1 MTQHDNRQSTMPP
14 LLARYI
20 DRCETPA
27 DVTLPTFL
35 CLVLL
40 SGRVKK
46 RFFGGEYVTIAD
58 PFDVFGQVCEAG
70 ALIATRSNGNLNL
83 LGQLAS
89 LNTIDIDSSDW
100 FVNRLGLESDLA
112 LYGKNFVNPP
122 PSLRYFQNAIGWINL
137 DVGWPADRRRIEAAL
152 ERKMGLDDRKIGMML
167 SSASVSFNKGIIF
180 ALTYPDRCAEMDYIQ
195 DALRDRNDIPY
206 DMSQQPSVAERNELQ
221 LAIVREWARLCRPDL
236 AYLLEESST
245 LARGSAR
252 GTSDVQASFTREE
265 YERMGLPASLA
276 VRFNELISSQFVNN
290 PSLPWFL
297 WLAYMSEHITPDS
310 SGRDLVNMG
319 KILAALGVICEIGG
333 VVGRTTDIESVR
345 LLSLTVD
352 PLTTR
357 QVIEDSGSTSVD
369 EFWKEVTEVAVEE
382 LDIYSVD
389 YGYNPPGLL
398 PLVVYGRY
406 RDQYIGYPNNIE
418 SIKRIHDTQIDLWVH
433 LRHRL
438 KEEIACVDLLFAT
451 GIALVRNHPE
461 TFAGKHGVY
470 VDEAPDPITKTY
482 KNPQSETNLRVGST
496 YSREEQLHLCRVWA
510 DLYRPE
516 AKALFE
522 EAS

>member
-1 MTQHDNRQSTMPP
+1 MTQRDNIQSTMPS

-20 DRCETPA
+20 DRCESPA
-27 DVTLPTFL
+27 DVTLPTYL
-35 CLVLL
+35 YLTLL

-100 FVNRLGLESDLA
+100 LVNRLGLESDLA

-152 ERKMGLDDRKIGMML
+152 ESKMGLDDRKIGMML
-167 SSASVSFNKGIIF
+167 SSASVSFNQGVLF
-180 ALTYPDRCAEMDYIQ
+180 ALTYPDRYAEMDYIQ

-221 LAIVREWARLCRPDL
+221 LAIVRDWARLCRPDL

-252 GTSDVQASFTREE
+252 GTSDVTANLTTED
-265 YERMGLPASLA
+265 YERMGVPSRLDARL
-276 VRFNELISSQFVNN
+276 NELASSGLVTD

-297 WLAYMSEHITPDS
+297 WLVYASEHLNLDG
-310 SGRDLVNMG
+310 SGRDLADFG
-319 KILAALGVICEIGG
+319 KIAASFGAVCEIGG
-333 VVGRTTDIESVR
+333 VVGQTTDVEPLK
-345 LLSLTVD
+345 LLSLTVN
-352 PLTTR
+352 PITIR
-357 QVIEDSGSTSVD
+357 HVVEEVGPTSPE
-369 EFWKEVTEVAVEE
+369 EFWREIAQVSEE
-382 LDIYSVD
+382 TLESYLID
-389 YGYNPPGLL
+389 YGGDPPGLL
-398 PLVVYGRY
+398 PFDVYHSY
-406 RDQYIGYPNNIE
+406 QSQYINYPNDLDAT
-418 SIKRIHDTQIDLWVH
+418 KRKHDVQVDI
-433 LRHRL
+433 R
-438 KEEIACVDLLFAT
+438 DLLRESDQVPVAAANMAFTT
-451 GIALVRNHPE
+451 GVASVRNHPD

-470 VDEAPDPITKTY
+470 VDEAPDPITNTY

-496 YSREEQLHLCRVWA
+496 YSREEQLNLCRVWA